1 MSRDIKAVALL
12 VFPTHSSIINDVKLS
27 AIKKLEENN
36 MIINRIVVEKYFLS
50 IYLNKSI
57 QAANILS
64 TCLGIKKIEIAST
77 SPNNIKS
84 IVDKITNLG
93 QKIIIHENF
102 FIKVYSENSNF
113 VSRDIEFIATGLL
126 VEKLSNRLSR
136 PSRNEE
142 SASKVIRVYIGNSIS
157 YISWKTLDGIQGNS
171 YGHIKKKAFIIIY
184 NQISFFSLI
193 KIIQMGFIPDIL
205 ILYLDYIDLKNKLI
219 SLHQILSAIP
229 THKLTLKLLELNSLI
244 PKRDDI
250 NTDLWLNLLVIDIC
264 SYFSALIDVV
274 IPFNLILHPIWLIDY
289 SISLCIKNGKIP
301 WMPNLF
307 EDDLKFST
315 LHQNFNN
322 IKVQSDNLKELND
335 LNLKDYIKVRNKTR
349 IKSDNF
355 EKNIKVF
362 SIKRGSLNIR
372 PNYIDDILNSI

>member
-1 MSRDIKAVALL
+1 MSRDTKAVALL
-12 VFPTHSSIINDVKLS
+12 VFPTHYSIINDVKHS

-36 MIINRIVVEKYFLS
+36 IIIYRIVLEKYFFS

-84 IVDKITNLG
+84 IVNKITNIG
-93 QKIIIHENF
+93 QKIIINENF

-113 VSRDIEFIATGLL
+113 LSRDIEFIATGLL

-142 SASKVIRVYIGNSIS
+142 SASKVMRVYIGNSTS
-157 YISWKTLDGIQGNS
+157 YISWKSLDGIQGNS
-171 YGHIKKKAFIIIY
+171 YGQIKKKAFIIIY
-184 NQISFFSLI
+184 NQLSLFSLK
-193 KIIQMGFIPDIL
+193 KIIQMGFFPDIL
-205 ILYLDYIDLKNKLI
+205 ILYWDYIDLKNKLK
-219 SLHQILSAIP
+219 SLHQIISNIP
-229 THKLTLKLLELNSLI
+229 THKLTLKILELNLLI
-244 PKRDDI
+244 PKRNNK
-250 NTDLWLNLLVIDIC
+250 NTDILLNLLIIDIC

-307 EDDLKFST
+307 EDYFKFST
-315 LHQNFNN
+315 LSENFNN
-322 IKVQSDNLKELND
+322 IQVQPNNLKELKF
-335 LNLKDYIKVRNKTR
+335 KDYKTVRNKIR
-349 IKSDNF
+349 IKSNNF
-355 EKNIKVF
+355 KKNIKVF